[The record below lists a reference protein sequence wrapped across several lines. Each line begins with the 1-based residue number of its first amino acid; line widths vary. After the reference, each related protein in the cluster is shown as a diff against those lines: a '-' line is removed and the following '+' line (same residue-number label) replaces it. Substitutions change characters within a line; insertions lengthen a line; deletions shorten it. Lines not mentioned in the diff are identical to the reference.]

1 MASAGQPVREL
12 GVQRR
17 SAAEQEA
24 GVRRRLLIVLTVFA
38 AIAVLAFAVPLSLT
52 AATSRTQQLVLGR
65 SGDADRFATLADAAG
80 SAGGVQALADEV
92 GRYHELYGE
101 NVLVVDARGAPVV
114 NAGVDVRD
122 PRIMAAVAAA
132 RRNQRP
138 QQVDRLTP
146 WSAPVMLIARP
157 VGSGVQVNGA
167 VVIEASTAE
176 ARAAIARVW
185 AVIAVGAV
193 GAMVVFV
200 LLALVVSRWVLRPL
214 AAMSDAVAE
223 LTATLPRP
231 RPEAHQP
238 ADRAGSGPPA
248 PQKCAGVRNEPAIS
262 EPQRGGGGAAAGG
275 SAGVQ
280 PSEPQEAPVE
290 PGAAPITR
298 RYGGPPEVRALAE
311 SVDAMAAAVADSAD
325 AQRQLVADTAHA
337 MRNPLAALTIRL
349 DSLEAAIP
357 ESASATFRGA
367 SAEVDRLTAL
377 LDALLELAVAEAPAA
392 FGTAASAEE
401 RCDAI
406 EVVADRIDSWSAA
419 FAEAGMTLTAGG
431 RVADAQ
437 GGAAGRTSALGE
449 RWTAEPGDVT
459 AVGPACDSA
468 AGPTRDPV
476 GNSSA
481 AQRTGALAQGPSAA
495 MGRAQVGALAGEDR
509 DSGGRDYAHAAAIS
523 AAALAQILDV
533 ALSNSC
539 RYAGPG
545 AHTVVDVLTEAG
557 SVIVRVRDDGAGVDP
572 AEIDKLTARFYR
584 GSGATAGGTGLGL
597 SIAHALA
604 KARGGTL
611 TVEPVLPHGLA
622 VVIRL
627 PAVRR

>member
-1 MASAGQPVREL
+1 M
-12 GVQRR
+12 
-17 SAAEQEA
+17 
-24 GVRRRLLIVLTVFA
+24 RRRLLIVLTVFA

-146 WSAPVMLIARP
+146 WSDPVMLIARP

-167 VVIEASTAE
+167 VVIEASTDE

-185 AVIAVGAV
+185 AVIGVGAV

-231 RPEAHQP
+231 RPDPAPEP
-238 ADRAGSGPPA
+238 ADRAGHSRSAQDGKAAPA
-248 PQKCAGVRNEPAIS
+248 GSAVEQRS
-262 EPQRGGGGAAAGG
+262 EPQ
-275 SAGVQ
+275 Q
-280 PSEPQEAPVE
+280 APAE

-357 ESASATFRGA
+357 ASASATFRGA

-392 FGTAASAEE
+392 FGTAASPEE
-401 RCDAI
+401 RCDAT
-406 EVVADRIDSWSAA
+406 EVVADRIDSWTAA
-419 FAEAGMTLTAGG
+419 FADAGMTLTAGS
-431 RVADAQ
+431 RVVDAH
-437 GGAAGRTSALGE
+437 GGE
-449 RWTAEPGDVT
+449 
-459 AVGPACDSA
+459 
-468 AGPTRDPV
+468 AGPTDAVR
-476 GNSSA
+476 G
-481 AQRTGALAQGPSAA
+481 
-495 MGRAQVGALAGEDR
+495 GRLAGEDR
-509 DSGGRDYAHAAAIS
+509 DTGGRDDTHGAAIS

-545 AHTVVDVLTEAG
+545 AHTVVDVLTEP
-557 SVIVRVRDDGAGVDP
+557 SWVIVRVRDDGAGVDP
-572 AEIDKLTARFYR
+572 AEIDKLTARFFR
-584 GSGATAGGTGLGL
+584 GSAAVAGGTGLGL

-611 TVEPVLPHGLA
+611 TVEPVLPHGLG

>member
-1 MASAGQPVREL
+1 M
-12 GVQRR
+12 
-17 SAAEQEA
+17 
-24 GVRRRLLIVLTVFA
+24 RRRLLIVLTVFA

-101 NVLVVDARGAPVV
+101 NVLVVDARGAPIV

-146 WSAPVMLIARP
+146 WSDPVMLIARP

-176 ARAAIARVW
+176 ARAAIARLW
-185 AVIAVGAV
+185 AVIVVGAV

-231 RPEAHQP
+231 RPEVLH
-238 ADRAGSGPPA
+238 
-248 PQKCAGVRNEPAIS
+248 
-262 EPQRGGGGAAAGG
+262 
-275 SAGVQ
+275 
-280 PSEPQEAPVE
+280 EPQEPPAE

-357 ESASATFRGA
+357 EHASATFRGA

-392 FGTAASAEE
+392 FGTDASAEE
-401 RCDAI
+401 RCDVV
-406 EVVADRIDSWSAA
+406 EVVADRIDSWTAA
-419 FAEAGMTLTAGG
+419 FSAAGMTFGESRTAW
-431 RVADAQ
+431 D
-437 GGAAGRTSALGE
+437 T
-449 RWTAEPGDVT
+449 
-459 AVGPACDSA
+459 
-468 AGPTRDPV
+468 
-476 GNSSA
+476 
-481 AQRTGALAQGPSAA
+481 
-495 MGRAQVGALAGEDR
+495 
-509 DSGGRDYAHAAAIS
+509 GGRDAPVGARIS

-539 RYAGPG
+539 RYAGSG
-545 AHTVVDVLTEAG
+545 ARTVVEVNAEPDW
-557 SVIVRVRDDGAGVDP
+557 VIIRIADDGAGV
-572 AEIDKLTARFYR
+572 ASGELDKLTARFFR
-584 GSGATAGGTGLGL
+584 GSGAAAGGTGLGL

-627 PAVRR
+627 PAVSR

>member
-1 MASAGQPVREL
+1 M
-12 GVQRR
+12 
-17 SAAEQEA
+17 
-24 GVRRRLLIVLTVFA
+24 RRRLLIVLTAFA

-146 WSAPVMLIARP
+146 WSDPVMLIARP

-167 VVIEASTAE
+167 VVIEASTDE

-193 GAMVVFV
+193 AAMVVFV

-231 RPEAHQP
+231 RPEPVGRP
-238 ADRAGSGPPA
+238 AAQRVVGPAG
-248 PQKCAGVRNEPAIS
+248 R
-262 EPQRGGGGAAAGG
+262 
-275 SAGVQ
+275 SAFDQ
-280 PSEPQEAPVE
+280 PSGSQEHPTE

-357 ESASATFRGA
+357 ASASATFRGA

-401 RCDAI
+401 RCDAT
-406 EVVADRIDSWSAA
+406 EVVADRIDSWTAA
-419 FAEAGMTLTAGG
+419 FAEAGMTLTA
-431 RVADAQ
+431 
-437 GGAAGRTSALGE
+437 LGQE
-449 RWTAEPGDVT
+449 L
-459 AVGPACDSA
+459 
-468 AGPTRDPV
+468 
-476 GNSSA
+476 SA
-481 AQRTGALAQGPSAA
+481 AQA
-495 MGRAQVGALAGEDR
+495 RAG
-509 DSGGRDYAHAAAIS
+509 
-523 AAALAQILDV
+523 
-533 ALSNSC
+533 
-539 RYAGPG
+539 
-545 AHTVVDVLTEAG
+545 
-557 SVIVRVRDDGAGVDP
+557 
-572 AEIDKLTARFYR
+572 
-584 GSGATAGGTGLGL
+584 
-597 SIAHALA
+597 
-604 KARGGTL
+604 
-611 TVEPVLPHGLA
+611 
-622 VVIRL
+622 
-627 PAVRR
+627 

>member
-1 MASAGQPVREL
+1 MASAGEPVREL
-12 GVQRR
+12 GGQRR
-17 SAAEQEA
+17 YAAEQEA

-92 GRYHELYGE
+92 ARYHELYGE
-101 NVLVVDARGAPVV
+101 NVLVVDARGAPIV

-146 WSAPVMLIARP
+146 WSDPIMLIARP

-176 ARAAIARVW
+176 ARAAITRVW

-231 RPEAHQP
+231 RPQVYQP

-248 PQKCAGVRNEPAIS
+248 PQKRAGGPDPAIS
-262 EPQRGGGGAAAGG
+262 EPRRGGGGAAAGG
-275 SAGVQ
+275 SAGVR

-437 GGAAGRTSALGE
+437 GGEAGRSSAVGG
-449 RWTAEPGDVT
+449 RWIAEPGEVT
-459 AVGPACDSA
+459 AAGPARDSA
-468 AGPTRDPV
+468 VGPTRDPA
-476 GNSSA
+476 GNTPA
-481 AQRTGALAQGPSAA
+481 AQRTGALGQGLPA
-495 MGRAQVGALAGEDR
+495 MGRAQVRALAGEDR
-509 DSGGRDYAHAAAIS
+509 DPGGHDDVHGAAIS

-545 AHTVVDVLTEAG
+545 AHTIVDVLTEAG
-557 SVIVRVRDDGAGVDP
+557 SVIVRIRDDGVGVNP
-572 AEIDKLTARFYR
+572 AEIGKLTARFYR
-584 GSGATAGGTGLGL
+584 GSGAAAGGTGLGL

>member
-101 NVLVVDARGAPVV
+101 NVLVVDARGAPIV

-146 WSAPVMLIARP
+146 WSDPVMLIARP

-231 RPEAHQP
+231 RPEVHQP
-238 ADRAGSGPPA
+238 ADRAGSGTPA
-248 PQKCAGVRNEPAIS
+248 PQKCAGMRNEPAIS

-275 SAGVQ
+275 SAGVR

-392 FGTAASAEE
+392 FGMAASAEE

-431 RVADAQ
+431 RVAGAQ
-437 GGAAGRTSALGE
+437 GGEAGRTSAVGGRWIAQSGE
-449 RWTAEPGDVT
+449 AT
-459 AVGPACDSA
+459 A
-468 AGPTRDPV
+468 AGPARDPAVGRTRDPA
-476 GNSSA
+476 GNTPA
-481 AQRTGALAQGPSAA
+481 VQRTGAPGQGLPA
-495 MGRAQVGALAGEDR
+495 MGRAQVRALAGEDR
-509 DSGGRDYAHAAAIS
+509 DPGGHDDAHGAAIS

-572 AEIDKLTARFYR
+572 AEIDNLTARFYR
-584 GSGATAGGTGLGL
+584 GSGAAAGGTGLGL

-604 KARGGTL
+604 KARGGSL